1 MAGPTLAFRE
11 VVRRMAAPKPPL
23 ACRVVELR
31 DDAPTRVATVL
42 FDGLEGWHID
52 DGERTEFR
60 SSDDRVV
67 FDSGGR
73 LERSGPGSGVV
84 HSNAWVKTP
93 IEGWR
98 MNLEGITGRVLGH
111 EPVDGRE
118 TALLEAHGLRAGEDT
133 VFLMHVDI
141 ETGVVL
147 RIARPDLGTVLRIED
162 FRIGTV
168 TPGRVGGG

>member
-1 MAGPTLAFRE
+1 MVDPTLTFEE

-31 DDAPTRVATVL
+31 DDAPIRVATVL
-42 FDGLEGWHID
+42 FDGLEGWYID

-60 SSDDRVV
+60 SADDRVV
-67 FDSGGR
+67 FGSSGR
-73 LERSGPGSGVV
+73 LERSGPGSGSV

-118 TALLEAHGLRAGEDT
+118 TALLEAHGLRAGEET
-133 VFLMHVDI
+133 VS
-141 ETGVVL
+141 
-147 RIARPDLGTVLRIED
+147 
-162 FRIGTV
+162 
-168 TPGRVGGG
+168 